1 MDRTVYT
8 LIAAQLRARTHTR
21 TYARARAHTHNIY
34 IYIYIYIRVTPLI
47 KCPAVRWS
55 DRKMEFHQRGKAQDK
70 ETKVL
75 YIKSPLGTPLACIN
89 TT

>member
-34 IYIYIYIRVTPLI
+34 IRVIPLI